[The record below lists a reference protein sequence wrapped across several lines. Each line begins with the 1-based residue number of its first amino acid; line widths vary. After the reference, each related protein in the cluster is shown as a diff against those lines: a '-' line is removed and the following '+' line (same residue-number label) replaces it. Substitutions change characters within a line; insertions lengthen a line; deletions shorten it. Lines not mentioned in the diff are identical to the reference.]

1 MPAIFCVGSFGRQK
15 YGDPVECSSLA
26 EAINSAVN
34 LLSVMFAKV
43 YFPTFS
49 NGIKEIARYLGFEWE
64 NPASS
69 GLQSIIWRSQW
80 EESGD
85 KAAKRS
91 LLIYNANDC
100 EALEVVAKRLVQLQQ
115 LPESPDQSSEVV
127 FTASLK
133 WKHPFG
139 FKRNTFAL
147 PDLDTINKA
156 AYWDYQREKV
166 YVKSNGNVK
175 SAFRCASRRV
185 QSVRPNKTIESSRA
199 RFCSKCGGASRIYHH
214 AKGQKTV
221 LDLKFT
227 SHGIKRWVVR
237 YKFYRYYCQN
247 CKMTFNSPNRNWT
260 RSKFGPE
267 IKAYALY
274 QNIDLRLSQEA
285 VDRSM
290 KKLFG
295 LPVALGTTNN
305 FKEEA
310 AEKYQIK
317 TYKGLTGGRLLHV
330 DETRISIRNGPG
342 FVRRCRNIQGS
353 PSLEEPFGLVQHGK
367 MTLPLSVSVPVSRS
381 IPIPR
386 SIAIPRSI
394 ITVIGVRP
402 RNR

>member
-1 MPAIFCVGSFGRQK
+1 
-15 YGDPVECSSLA
+15 
-26 EAINSAVN
+26 
-34 LLSVMFAKV
+34 MFAKV

-49 NGIKEIARYLGFEWE
+49 NGIREIARYLGFEWE
-64 NPASS
+64 NPAGS

-80 EESGD
+80 EASGE
-85 KAAKRS
+85 KAMKRS

-100 EALEVVAKRLVQLQQ
+100 EALEVVANKLLHLQQ
-115 LPESPDQSSEVV
+115 LSENPGQSPEVV

-156 AYWDYQREKV
+156 AYWDYQGEKV
-166 YVKSNGNVK
+166 HVRSNGNVK
-175 SAFRCASRRV
+175 SAFRFTSRRV
-185 QSVRPNKTIESSRA
+185 KSIRPNKTVESSRP
-199 RFCSKCGGASRIYHH
+199 RFCSRCGGASKIFQH

-237 YKFYRYYCQN
+237 YKFFRYYCQN
-247 CKMTFNSPNRNWT
+247 CKMTFNSPDRNWT
-260 RSKFGPE
+260 RSKFGSE

-310 AEKYQIK
+310 AEKYQI
-317 TYKGLTGGRLLHV
+317 TYNALIKGLTSICKRATGCLHLQ
-330 DETRISIRNGPG
+330 RNA
-342 FVRRCRNIQGS
+342 RRDHS
-353 PSLEEPFGLVQHGK
+353 
-367 MTLPLSVSVPVSRS
+367 
-381 IPIPR
+381 
-386 SIAIPRSI
+386 
-394 ITVIGVRP
+394 
-402 RNR
+402 